1 MLLAMTPR
9 EFAHWQNKQTDNVSN
24 KIVPS
29 AQNWLLLLTFDGAC
43 YHGWQ
48 VQPDF
53 PTIQATLEKAIQRL
67 TGETVRV
74 NGAGRT
80 DSGVHALNY
89 TANFN
94 LTSNNINTTEK
105 WCSALNAVLPD
116 DIVVK
121 SVKTVSADFHARHS
135 AIGKRYRY
143 LISNH
148 SYHSPFTKNK
158 SWQVGQILDVDLM
171 KKIAEILIGGHD
183 FSAFRSSN
191 CSSPNTVKD
200 IREISIRKSHFQK
213 SILQIE
219 IEANSFLQHMVRI
232 ITGTL
237 VEAGKGRISC
247 TDVEKA
253 LNKGDRNL
261 AGCTAPAYGLYS
273 LKVIYPDG
281 LVSWPPEVIDN

>member
-1 MLLAMTPR
+1 
-9 EFAHWQNKQTDNVSN
+9 
-24 KIVPS
+24 VPS
-29 AQNWLLLLTFDGAC
+29 AQNCILLLTYDGAC

-48 VQPDF
+48 VQPDS
-53 PTIQATLEKAIQRL
+53 PTIQDTLEKAIQRL
-67 TGETVRV
+67 TGETVKV
-74 NGAGRT
+74 HGVGRT

-94 LTSNNINTTEK
+94 SRSKKINTTEK
-105 WCSALNAVLPD
+105 WCRALNAVLPD

-121 SVKTVSADFHARHS
+121 SVQTVSADFHARHN

-143 LISNH
+143 LISNR
-148 SYHSPFTKNK
+148 SYHSPFTNNK
-158 SWQVGQILDVDLM
+158 SWQVGQNLDIDLM
-171 KKIAEILIGGHD
+171 KQAAKVLIGKHD

-200 IREISIRKSHFQK
+200 IREIYIGKSNFQN

-237 VEAGKGRISC
+237 VEVGKARKSC
-247 TDVEKA
+247 DDVEKA

-261 AGCTAPAYGLYS
+261 AGRTAPAHGLYF

>member
-1 MLLAMTPR
+1 MTPR

-24 KIVPS
+24 NIVPS

-48 VQPDF
+48 VQPDS

-94 LTSNNINTTEK
+94 LTSKNINTTEK
-105 WCSALNAVLPD
+105 WCNALNAVLPD

-148 SYHSPFTKNK
+148 SYHSPFTNNK
-158 SWQVGQILDVDLM
+158 SWQVCQILDIDLM
-171 KKIAEILIGGHD
+171 KQAAEVLIGKHD

-200 IREISIRKSHFQK
+200 IREISIGKSNFQN

-237 VEAGKGRISC
+237 VEAGQARISC
-247 TDVEKA
+247 DDVEKA

-261 AGCTAPAYGLYS
+261 AGCTAPAHGLYS

>member
-1 MLLAMTPR
+1 MTP
-9 EFAHWQNKQTDNVSN
+9 HGCVLWQNKQTYNVSN

-29 AQNWLLLLTFDGAC
+29 AQNWLLLLTFDGAF

-48 VQPDF
+48 VQPDL
-53 PTIQATLEKAIQRL
+53 PTIQDTLEKAIKRL
-67 TGETVRV
+67 TGESVRV
-74 NGAGRT
+74 HGAGRT

-94 LTSNNINTTEK
+94 STSKKIKTSEK
-105 WCSALNAVLPD
+105 WCSALNAVLPE

-121 SVKTVSADFHARHS
+121 YVQSVSADFHARHN

-148 SYHSPFTKNK
+148 SYHSPFISNK
-158 SWQVGQILDVDLM
+158 SWKVGQFLDIDLM
-171 KKIAEILIGGHD
+171 RNAAEVLIGRHD
-183 FSAFRSSN
+183 FSAFRSSKCN
-191 CSSPNTVKD
+191 SPNTVKD
-200 IREISIRKSHFQK
+200 IWEISIGKSNLNN

-237 VEAGKGRISC
+237 VEAGQNRISSS
-247 TDVEKA
+247 DVAKA

-261 AGCTAPAYGLYS
+261 SGCTAPAHGLYS
-273 LKVIYPDG
+273 LKVIYPVG
-281 LVSWPPEVIDN
+281 LVNWPSEFIDN